1 MATTTLCEKIE
12 VKKPTATCA
21 GSRNKKPPVTS
32 EPMVSVSRRSAR
44 IGVMRALNAGKPDPA
59 LAPRRKGAKAYKIVK

>member
-1 MATTTLCEKIE
+1 
-12 VKKPTATCA
+12 
-21 GSRNKKPPVTS
+21 
-32 EPMVSVSRRSAR
+32 MVSVSRRSAR